1 MPRFTEAL
9 RDVRRRPL
17 RNGLTVGGI
26 AIGVAA
32 LAVLGA
38 LSEKLSRLVEGGRDF
53 ATGQI
58 TVSGSGAG
66 ALSGMTRGG
75 LLSGD
80 QLAALHDMPG
90 VAATAPII
98 MFPVADTPAA
108 LPFTIAPLVFG
119 VDVRA
124 LWLNRRSPPPRARS
138 GQLVPDPGGDEVVL
152 GSQVARYFGTET
164 GGNLTIRGKSFRVV
178 GILEPTLTG
187 PDSFVFMPFPVAER
201 LLIEREPLLRRLVL
215 ARAADVLPIATAA
228 AVFWAEGEDAEAV
241 AERIRQRLPD
251 LSVLSPANAAGQIDR
266 ALTVLTS
273 IMVGS
278 ALVALVVAS
287 LAVTNTMFTA
297 VVERRRET
305 GLRRVVGATRG
316 QVVAQL
322 VLEAATLGLFGS
334 GLGLGTGAI
343 AVQGLNAL
351 TERLGAPIFL
361 LTGRLAVV
369 SAILP
374 AGLAVLAGLWP
385 AWRAARLAPTEA
397 IRYA

>member
-1 MPRFTEAL
+1 M
-9 RDVRRRPL
+9 
-17 RNGLTVGGI
+17 
-26 AIGVAA
+26 
-32 LAVLGA
+32 
-38 LSEKLSRLVEGGRDF
+38 
-53 ATGQI
+53 
-58 TVSGSGAG
+58 
-66 ALSGMTRGG
+66 
-75 LLSGD
+75 
-80 QLAALHDMPG
+80 
-90 VAATAPII
+90 
-98 MFPVADTPAA
+98 
-108 LPFTIAPLVFG
+108 
-119 VDVRA
+119 
-124 LWLNRRSPPPRARS
+124 
-138 GQLVPDPGGDEVVL
+138 
-152 GSQVARYFGTET
+152 
-164 GGNLTIRGKSFRVV
+164 
-178 GILEPTLTG
+178 
-187 PDSFVFMPFPVAER
+187 
-201 LLIEREPLLRRLVL
+201 L

-266 ALTVLTS
+266 ALTFLTS

-297 VVERRRET
+297 VVERRREI